1 MYDVKLMILQYLPSV
16 RLAVKKMKK
25 KILNCLCHVRCAK
38 GVRMVGSGGCCL
50 VVVVVLG
57 G

>member
-50 VVVVVLG
+50 VVVLG